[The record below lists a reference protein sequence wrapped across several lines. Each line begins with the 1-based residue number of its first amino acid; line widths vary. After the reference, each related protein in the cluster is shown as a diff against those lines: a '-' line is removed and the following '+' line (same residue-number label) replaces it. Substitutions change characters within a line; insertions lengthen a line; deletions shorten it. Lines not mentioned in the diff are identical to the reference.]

1 VARSQLP
8 VSQGGS
14 DMAARIVKL
23 TDLIETG
30 RGATR
35 AQEVHA
41 TSSRSTEV
49 RTTAAVI
56 NGIELLAIEL
66 LSLTKTRR
74 DNPRALMVDAL
85 RSIDSCLVAIAGKG

>member
-1 VARSQLP
+1 
-8 VSQGGS
+8 
-14 DMAARIVKL
+14 MAVKVIRL
-23 TDLIETG
+23 TELIESG

-35 AQEVHA
+35 DQTAK
-41 TSSRSTEV
+41 SIDV
-49 RTTAAVI
+49 RTNASVI

-85 RSIDSCLVAIAGKG
+85 RRIDSCLVSIAGKG

>member
-1 VARSQLP
+1 
-8 VSQGGS
+8 
-14 DMAARIVKL
+14 MAARIVKL

-35 AQEVHA
+35 DQETHA
-41 TSSRSTEV
+41 TSSRHGEKPAEG